1 MSNQAPDFSCRPY
14 VVLDMPLLAGVEIL
28 HPEQVVLR
36 MQQASASED
45 MGSFCYQRRSP
56 ERRFGTRVR
65 PGIRMVDLS
74 SFMPERVESIRK
86 AIGFFSDL
94 MSDGGLSLASVAGV
108 VNAFKPLLDWADAN
122 GYSNCLEGG
131 EATLVAFRAYVASVE
146 ERYRRHEMEAPSAL
160 RIQIYACQIL
170 EGITGATDLSRGVR
184 LVRTKQNPL
193 AGTEPASEQ
202 DFASTLSLCAS
213 LFRGLST
220 LVLES
225 RPYPYKLAMP
235 KSLGWQDAFLWTF
248 PTTRWCFPP
257 HLWNEIED
265 EACPLNRA
273 FDYQHGQVSDVNTI
287 WRHYAYTSQRG
298 LLESN
303 GRRGANKAIKGA
315 RERIAEANRNPRD
328 IHRLRAAMNAHNAFV
343 LLFLAQ
349 TGLNFTVVKNL
360 EWSGEIPAGA
370 FQQGFREIKWR
381 ASGKVVSAMIR
392 ARFLPDLK
400 RFIELR
406 TFLLNGQDCRYLF
419 VSLGSDFKAIP
430 CQIAGSM
437 LTAQFELFRKI
448 NPEIRWISAQKIRAT
463 FHDWYNRNV
472 EQAITAQITGHT
484 EETINKHYQAG
495 SPVAQREELS
505 NFFDKVSEKVL
516 KPQTIAPKGVD
527 IGGEE
532 GPLGTC
538 SAPHSPVAVAGDVP
552 VSPDCQNQNGCLFC
566 RKHLVTADEK
576 DIRKLASCA
585 YVIRQ
590 TIYLPD
596 AEAHFKPVLEV
607 IDELLVEIGTFE
619 GCADLVETVTHDVY
633 ENGNLDPY
641 WSQKLSLLDSLEIL
655 A

>member
-1 MSNQAPDFSCRPY
+1 
-14 VVLDMPLLAGVEIL
+14 MPLVAGIEIL

-45 MGSFCYQRRSP
+45 LGSFCYQRRAP
-56 ERRFGTRVR
+56 TRRIGTRLK

-94 MSDGGLSLASVAGV
+94 ISDGGLSTTSVASM

-131 EATLVAFRAYVASVE
+131 EATHVAFRAYAASVE
-146 ERYRRHEMEAPSAL
+146 ERYRRHDLEAPSAWKL
-160 RIQIYACQIL
+160 QIYACQIL
-170 EGITGATDLSRGVR
+170 EGITGAANLSRGVR
-184 LVRTKQNPL
+184 LVPTKQNPQG
-193 AGTEPASEQ
+193 GTEPASEQ
-202 DFASTLSLCAS
+202 DFAATLSLCAS

-225 RPYPYKLAMP
+225 RQYPYKLAMP
-235 KSLGWQDAFLWTF
+235 KSLGWKESFLWTF

-257 HLWNEIED
+257 HLWNEIE
-265 EACPLNRA
+265 ERECTLNRA
-273 FDYQHGQVSDVNTI
+273 FDYQHGGVSDEEEI
-287 WRHYAYTSQRG
+287 WRHCAYTSQRG
-298 LLESN
+298 KLESN
-303 GRRGANKAIKGA
+303 GRRGAKKAIA
-315 RERIAEANRNPRD
+315 EAEERIAEANRNSRD
-328 IHRLRAAMNAHNAFV
+328 VHRLRAAMNAHNAFV
-343 LLFLAQ
+343 LLFIAQ
-349 TGLNFTVVKNL
+349 TGLNFAVVQNL

-370 FQQGFREIKWR
+370 HQQGFREIKWR
-381 ASGKVVSAMIR
+381 ASGKEVSAMIR

-406 TFLLNGQDCRYLF
+406 AFLLKGRDFRYLF
-419 VSLGSDFKAIP
+419 LSLGADFCSVPSRIS
-430 CQIAGSM
+430 GSM
-437 LTAQFELFRKI
+437 LSGQFEILRKI
-448 NPEIRWISAQKIRAT
+448 NPEIRRLRAQKLRAT

-505 NFFDKVSEKVL
+505 NFFDKVADKVF
-516 KPQTIAPKGVD
+516 KPQNIAPKGAS
-527 IGGEE
+527 ICGEE

-538 SAPHSPVAVAGDVP
+538 SAPNSPVAVAGDVP
-552 VSPDCQNQNGCLFC
+552 VPPDCQNQNGCLFC

-576 DIRKLASCA
+576 DVRKLASCA
-585 YVIRQ
+585 YVIQQ

-596 AEAHFKPVLEV
+596 AEAYFRPVLDV
-607 IDELLVEIGTFE
+607 IDELFVEIGAFE
-619 GCADLVETVTHDVY
+619 GGADLVGTVTHDVY

-641 WSQKLSLLDSLEIL
+641 WSEKLSLLDSLEIL